1 MKSYLKHT
9 TSILHRLEGKTYMIE
24 FIPKEDKIIFHYWG
38 DKTLYFELINTDQA
52 YVPLSW
58 RLPKN
63 SFKIL
68 NYNRDKTDKNSF
80 DAILLCEGNDL
91 HYYSLKDDD
100 LRKYNPIET
109 NPHLPYTILTG
120 HSGGGTS
127 IVAKSFRYFGAH
139 LGDDA
144 GKFENRKIHESH
156 VFRSWSHRIINH
168 EPLSLKGFDIVCSV
182 FNPKPDKINV
192 FKCPNLQ
199 KYGAS
204 NRLSKL
210 LPNAKFVSVIKEK
223 SKQTKSWEG
232 REFNNKQQIEI
243 YQEQH
248 PRVEGSP
255 MFHLDFNEYFTNFEY
270 ANKVLHFIGLDI
282 NLTQETFDDMLK
294 AIKFETNRLTK

>member
-1 MKSYLKHT
+1 MESYLKHT
-9 TSILHRLEGKTYMIE
+9 TSIPHRLKGKTYMIE

-38 DKTLYFELINTDQA
+38 DETLYFELINTDQA

-58 RLPKN
+58 RLSKN
-63 SFKIL
+63 TFKIV

-80 DAILLCEGNDL
+80 DAIILCEGNDL

-144 GKFENRKIHESH
+144 GRFENRKIHESH

-232 REFNNKQQIEI
+232 REFNSKQQIEI